1 MPFTDVIFDSPPVT
15 VSRSWQ
21 MILRCGAIG
30 FLPVIVSAGGFAA
43 LSLLQL
49 VETKIRMAV
58 VDKRKFR
65 MDQ

>member
-1 MPFTDVIFDSPPVT
+1 VT

-30 FLPVIVSAGGFAA
+30 VLPVIVSAGGFAA

-58 VDKRKFR
+58 VERRIFR
-65 MDQ
+65 INQ